1 MNYKYIKDFNTRC
14 EEHPDHQSG
23 MVTNAMIQQRL
34 HEEIDELR
42 DYIEQAEKQE
52 PVSRKYSIEKHGEGY
67 AIYCGRDWQH
77 HGMNIGHLTEV
88 TPATIKLI
96 EDALNQKTEQAE
108 KQEPVANRSDC
119 GHKEFMPLCQMCQ
132 AMGAQAHSYTAPPMT
147 PEHLPQYIA
156 TDGKPME
163 SGGGGVCSR
172 PRKEWVC
179 KKCGEQDV
187 D

>member
-1 MNYKYIKDFNTRC
+1 M
-14 EEHPDHQSG
+14 
-23 MVTNAMIQQRL
+23 
-34 HEEIDELR
+34 
-42 DYIEQAEKQE
+42 
-52 PVSRKYSIEKHGEGY
+52 SIEAMKQALEIIKNMRSGY
-67 AIYCGRDWQH
+67 GDDYHTGKEWRAMEALRQAI
-77 HGMNIGHLTEV
+77 
-88 TPATIKLI
+88 
-96 EDALNQKTEQAE
+96 EQAE

-172 PRKEWVC
+172 PRKEWVGLTDDDLRQIILVSIGVAEA
-179 KKCGEQDV
+179 KLKEKNGG
-187 D
+187 